1 MVVLYAL
8 NRKLYKELPMS
19 LNSLFINN
27 PNCKVYVMCEDN
39 NIPNITDKRV
49 TFLNINN
56 YPEYEIHPD
65 YKNYVLSKMT
75 FVRLWIAEYLSES
88 RIIWLDVDTII
99 DGPLDELWNLDM
111 GNKVIGGAFDAYPNF
126 SGIGGLYINAGVL
139 LIDLD
144 KWRSFGFTKR
154 IQDVLKEKV
163 FRLADQDAINVVCKE
178 YIKYID
184 LKWNFQLNQ
193 PAQVKIKNPVIFHYA
208 AHPKIFEVFH
218 GIHAIKYYTDH
229 I

>member
-8 NRKLYKELPMS
+8 NRKLYEELPMS

-27 PNCKVYVMCEDN
+27 PDCKVYVMCEDDS
-39 NIPNITDKRV
+39 IPTVTDKRV

-56 YPEYEIHPD
+56 YPEYKIHSAYD
-65 YKNYVLSKMT
+65 DYVLSKMT
-75 FVRLWIAEYLSES
+75 FVRLWIAEYLPES

-111 GNKVIGGAFDAYPNF
+111 GNKVVAGAFDACPDF

-139 LIDLD
+139 VIDLD
-144 KWRSFGFTKR
+144 KWRKYGFTKKV
-154 IQDVLKEKV
+154 QDLLKEKV
-163 FRLADQDAINVVCKE
+163 FRLADQDAINVACKG
-178 YIKYID
+178 YIKYLD
-184 LKWNFQLNQ
+184 LKWNYQINQ
-193 PAQVKIKNPVIFHYA
+193 PAQTYIKNPIITHYA
-208 AHPKIFEVFH
+208 AHPKILESLHVK
-218 GIHAIKYYTDH
+218 HAMKYYTDH